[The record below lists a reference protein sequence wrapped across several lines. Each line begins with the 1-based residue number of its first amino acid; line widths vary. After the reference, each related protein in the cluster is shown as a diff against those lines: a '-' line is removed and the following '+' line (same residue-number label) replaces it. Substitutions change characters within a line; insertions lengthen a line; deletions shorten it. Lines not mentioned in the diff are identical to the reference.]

1 MPSPIIHTTAG
12 YLIYRYSRRKLP
24 AEARHAL
31 GPLSL
36 LLAITVIFAM
46 LPDFDALLGL
56 VVGDIGRYH
65 NQGTH
70 SLVVGLAI
78 SLIVAA
84 CLCYRKKSSFL
95 SWFLVLLIG
104 YESHVVLDYFT
115 NGGRGVMLFWPFSS
129 ERFLPPFTLFHG
141 VRWSQGL
148 YTTEH
153 ILTVA
158 SELLIVLVV
167 FLAIWFF
174 EGRKSRKTD
183 LPVTATQWIDPSQSL
198 SDDTTGIKR

>member
-1 MPSPIIHTTAG
+1 MPSPLIHTAAG
-12 YLIYRYSRRKLP
+12 YLIYRYSQRKLP
-24 AEARHAL
+24 VVDQRSF
-31 GPLSL
+31 GPLPI

-56 VVGDIGRYH
+56 MVGDIGRYH

-78 SLIVAA
+78 SLIFAI
-84 CLCYRKKSSFL
+84 CLGFRKKSSFL
-95 SWFLVLLIG
+95 VWFLVLLIG
-104 YESHVVLDYFT
+104 YESHVILDYFT
-115 NGGRGVMLFWPFSS
+115 RGGRGVMLIWPLST
-129 ERFLPPFTLFHG
+129 ERFVPPFTFFHG

-148 YTTEH
+148 YTSEH

-158 SELLIVLVV
+158 SELLIVLGI

-174 EGRKSRKTD
+174 EGRKRRRTE
-183 LPVTATQWIDPSQSL
+183 LPITTTQWVDQSQPF
-198 SDDTTGIKR
+198 SDDSTGIKR